1 MQREG
6 FIMSDTDIL
15 LDNIEMPRMD
25 NIDLPELT
33 FDLEDFSAESLF
45 KAIGIEPDAPPKP
58 MEIRIQGKR
67 IWWKPWRRRP
77 DKVYHFP
84 NVTFR
89 FIDDDIMEA
98 IAQ

>member
-1 MQREG
+1 
-6 FIMSDTDIL
+6 
-15 LDNIEMPRMD
+15 MD
-25 NIDLPELT
+25 DLKCVLHT
-33 FDLEDFSAESLF
+33 
-45 KAIGIEPDAPPKP
+45 KP

-89 FIDDDIMEA
+89 FVNDDIMEA
-98 IAQ
+98 TAQ